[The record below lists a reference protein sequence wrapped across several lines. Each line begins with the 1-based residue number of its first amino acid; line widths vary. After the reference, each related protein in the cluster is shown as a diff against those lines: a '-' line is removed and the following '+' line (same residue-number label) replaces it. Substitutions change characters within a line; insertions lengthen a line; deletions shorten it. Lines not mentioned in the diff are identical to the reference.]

1 MELADSPS
9 PVGRTLGRYAI
20 EALIGRGGMGAVYRA
35 HDRVNQRDVALKVLG
50 SRAGQD
56 AIDRFQREALWLS
69 CCDDPHIVSIY
80 ETGRAGNVDYIAMEL
95 MSTTLQSSIASR
107 GPTVEGVEDVASGI
121 LLALV
126 AAHRA
131 GILHRDVKPANVG
144 ISAAGQVKLL
154 DFGVANALPWNAAQS
169 ECATIAPLSTSA
181 GTLEYMPP
189 EQLCG
194 EPTDERADVY
204 SAGAVLYEFVTGQPP
219 FSGAHLAELIDGILN
234 RAPDAPA
241 TLNPSVGPGLNALI
255 LRALDKKPW
264 RRFRSAE
271 AMHDALGH
279 ALAVDRGS
287 AARPAIDDPAGSPGM
302 MQAAV

>member
-9 PVGRTLGRYAI
+9 PVGRTLGRYVI

-35 HDRVNQRDVALKVLG
+35 HDCVNRRDVALKVLG

-69 CCDDPHIVSIY
+69 CCDDPHIVSVY
-80 ETGRAGNVDYIAMEL
+80 ETGREGNIHYIAMEL
-95 MSTTLQSSIASR
+95 MATTLQSRIVSR
-107 GPTVEGVEDVASGI
+107 GPTVDGVEAVASGI

-144 ISAAGQVKLL
+144 ISAAGRVKLL

-169 ECATIAPLSTSA
+169 ECATIAPLATSA
-181 GTLEYMPP
+181 GTIEYMPP

-204 SAGAVLYEFVTGQPP
+204 GAGAVLYEFVTGQPP
-219 FSGAHLAELIDGILN
+219 FDGAHLAALIDGILN
-234 RAPDAPA
+234 RVPAAPA
-241 TLNPSVGPGLNALI
+241 TMNQSVGPALNGLI
-255 LRALDKKPW
+255 LRALEKKPG
-264 RRFRSAE
+264 RRFPSAR
-271 AMHDALGH
+271 AMHDALRQ
-279 ALAVDRGS
+279 ALRLDRRVGRPTLEEAAGSGAVS
-287 AARPAIDDPAGSPGM
+287 AA
-302 MQAAV
+302 V

>member
-35 HDRVNQRDVALKVLG
+35 HDRVNQRDVALKVVG

-80 ETGRAGNVDYIAMEL
+80 ETGRAGNIHYIAMEL
-95 MSTTLQSSIASR
+95 MATTLQSSIASR
-107 GPTVEGVEDVASGI
+107 GPTVEGVESVASGI

-181 GTLEYMPP
+181 GTLEYMAP

-204 SAGAVLYEFVTGQPP
+204 GAGAVLYEVVTGQPP
-219 FSGAHLAELIDGILN
+219 FSGAHLAALIDGILN
-234 RAPDAPA
+234 RVPAAPA

-271 AMHDALGH
+271 AMHDALGY
-279 ALAVDRGS
+279 ALAVDRRS
-287 AARPAIDDPAGSPGM
+287 AARPAIDDTASSPETA
-302 MQAAV
+302 QAAV